1 MTVELLFWDG
11 CPSYPK
17 ALSDLGDAMRDIGLD
32 PASIAIRKI
41 DSEAEAE
48 AERFVGSPTIRIDG
62 RDIKPLE
69 NEPYGLTCR
78 IYHRRDGRI
87 SATPDPADVRD
98 ALLAAQA
105 EPNDPANLDPAA
117 QAGSSSR

>member
-11 CPSYPK
+11 CPSHPK
-17 ALSDLGDAMRDIGLD
+17 ALSDLRGTMSDLGLD
-32 PASIAIRKI
+32 PDGILIRKL

-48 AERFVGSPTIRIDG
+48 AEHFVGSPTIRING

-87 SATPDPADVRD
+87 SPTPDPADVRE

-105 EPNDPANLDPAA
+105 RPMTP
-117 QAGSSSR
+117 